1 MNLEQQVVYEQI
13 ESDLKL
19 ALDALSQP
27 HMDDAT
33 CIYEVRELVNGAHE
47 IIGAVLFA
55 KSLNDGLDPELAKA
69 ADRRV
74 ERILDLLRATQ
85 TALSQKNEEAQ
96 GKSQAAHS

>member
-1 MNLEQQVVYEQI
+1 MNPEQQSVYEQI

-33 CIYEVRELVNGAHE
+33 CIREVRELVKGAHE
-47 IIGAVLFA
+47 IIGSILLA
-55 KSLNDGLDPELAKA
+55 KSLNHGPDPELAKA
-69 ADRRV
+69 ADRRI
-74 ERILDLLRATQ
+74 EIILDLLRTAQ

-96 GKSQAAHS
+96 RKSQAAHS